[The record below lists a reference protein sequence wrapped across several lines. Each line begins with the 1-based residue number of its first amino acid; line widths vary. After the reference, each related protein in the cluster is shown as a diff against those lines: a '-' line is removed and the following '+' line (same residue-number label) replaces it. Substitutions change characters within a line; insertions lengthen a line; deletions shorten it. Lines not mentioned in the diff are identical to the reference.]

1 MAFCTV
7 PAALKYNFVVGKV
20 MPARSI
26 WKGSISFGLVNI
38 PVKLYSATEDKEFS
52 FNQLCSNGHRIQYKR
67 WCPVEDREVP
77 WNEIQK
83 GYEISKDRYVLLA
96 KEDFENIKIKTTKT
110 IDIKEFI
117 DATDLDPI
125 FIEKSYYV
133 GPDSKTVDKAYILFV
148 NVLNKTNKVAIGK
161 VVLRD
166 REHLV
171 ALRAYQRGIVMHD
184 LHYLGE
190 IRPIDEVKATESG
203 KVKVDEQEISL
214 GKTLVENLASDKF
227 DPNKY
232 SDAYTSQLEELINAK
247 TQGKKHI
254 VKELEA
260 EPDTGKDLL
269 EALKASVKKS
279 KSK

>member
-1 MAFCTV
+1 M
-7 PAALKYNFVVGKV
+7 
-20 MPARSI
+20 MPARSL

-38 PVKLYSATEDKEFS
+38 PVKLYPATEEKEFS

-77 WNEIQK
+77 WEEIQK
-83 GYEISKDRYVLLA
+83 GYEISKDRYVLLE
-96 KEDFENIKIKTTKT
+96 KEDFESIKIKTTKT

-117 DATDLDPI
+117 DASDLDPI

-133 GPDSKTVDKAYILFV
+133 SPDSKTVDKAYLLFV
-148 NVLNKTNKVAIGK
+148 NVLNKTKKIAIGK

-166 REHLV
+166 REHLI

-190 IRPIDEVKATESG
+190 IRPMEEVKAMEAG
-203 KVKVDEQEISL
+203 KTKVHEQEISL
-214 GKTLVENLASDKF
+214 GETLVENLASDKF
-227 DPNKY
+227 DPNRY

-247 TQGKKHI
+247 TQGKTHV
-254 VKELEA
+254 VKEPEV
-260 EPDTGKDLL
+260 EPDTSKDLL
-269 EALKASVKKS
+269 EALKASVRKS